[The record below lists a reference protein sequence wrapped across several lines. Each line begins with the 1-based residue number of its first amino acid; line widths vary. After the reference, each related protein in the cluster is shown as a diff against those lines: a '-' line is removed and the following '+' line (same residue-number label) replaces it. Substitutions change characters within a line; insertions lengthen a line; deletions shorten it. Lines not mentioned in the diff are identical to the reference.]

1 MLCSRS
7 PPSPLAV
14 FALAWN
20 RLLNGNLCTTASPQW
35 PHFCPNGQPKN
46 SFLFKPLSLKNDNL
60 FTSATTPAPPHG
72 RLGERS
78 SGWIPCKT
86 QHSLIWIASQ
96 PLKQAL
102 HDGDLKR
109 QCQADIAG
117 LGQFCAE
124 ITTKCL
130 YPHTKC
136 SCRAV
141 IWRRCQT
148 KKKFIKEYYNIL
160 GWLVGI
166 ALISFAWIRPE
177 RLRKNKNTQYFYFL
191 FFPSTLY
198 HLNFLSIGIFS
209 FRQFFNTVN
218 RTDLQS

>member
-7 PPSPLAV
+7 RPSPHAV

-20 RLLNGNLCTTASPQW
+20 RLLTETSKLRPL
-35 PHFCPNGQPKN
+35 PNGLISAPMD
-46 SFLFKPLSLKNDNL
+46 SLRIHSCLSLCLSKM
-60 FTSATTPAPPHG
+60 TTCSQAQRPPPNG

-78 SGWIPCKT
+78 SGWRPCKT
-86 QHSLIWIASQ
+86 QRSLIWIASQ
-96 PLKQAL
+96 PLKQPL
-102 HDGDLKR
+102 HNGDLKR
-109 QCQADIAG
+109 QCQADIAV
-117 LGQFCAE
+117 LGQFCTE

-160 GWLVGI
+160 GWLGGI

-177 RLRKNKNTQYFYFL
+177 RLRKNKNTQYFIFYFSLLHCTVIFQPFKL
-191 FFPSTLY
+191 FIERDI
-198 HLNFLSIGIFS
+198 FLQPVF
-209 FRQFFNTVN
+209 
-218 RTDLQS
+218 